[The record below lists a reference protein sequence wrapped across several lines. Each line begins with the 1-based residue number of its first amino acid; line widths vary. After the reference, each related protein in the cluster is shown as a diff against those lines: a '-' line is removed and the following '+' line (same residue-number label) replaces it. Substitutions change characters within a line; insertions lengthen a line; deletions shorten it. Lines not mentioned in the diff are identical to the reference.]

1 MLPYVKMQLY
11 RKVWYSYKNRYN
23 KTKERNE
30 SMFGKNIKVTDDL
43 TDAAENGTYAEND
56 TERRNAVIERI
67 MQFTGAKN
75 LDELEKIVGF
85 AADAERNDAAENDD
99 KLFNA
104 INSVKNNHS
113 LLEAKEM
120 EKNEDFVNAVLAG
133 FDPEKAYMLARCEE
147 LISEAYAEGEEHGKA
162 AVKAREDRIGEVG
175 MTVSGG
181 YKAEIDPN
189 KMTMGDL
196 KKIKERLRKGENVR
210 L

>member
-1 MLPYVKMQLY
+1 
-11 RKVWYSYKNRYN
+11 
-23 KTKERNE
+23 
-30 SMFGKNIKVTDDL
+30 MFGKNTKVADDL
-43 TDAAENGTYAEND
+43 TDATESSTYTQND
-56 TERRNAVIERI
+56 DARLYDVIDRI
-67 MQFTGAKN
+67 MQFTGAKS
-75 LDELEKIVGF
+75 LDELEEIVGV
-85 AADAERNDAAENDD
+85 AAEAERNDAAENDD
-99 KLFNA
+99 RLFNA
-104 INSVKNNHS
+104 VSSVKSNHS
-113 LLEAKEM
+113 ILEAKEM

-133 FDPEKAYMLARCEE
+133 FDPEKAYMLAKCED